1 MLRYYWVIC
10 KLSCYLDQ
18 PHSTFLQIHPSC
30 SNDFFAA
37 GQASRDGE
45 IELKIELV
53 QPRDDSEWAGAGH
66 ALDHVHVSTKR
77 GVRRA

>member
-1 MLRYYWVIC
+1 MFER
-10 KLSCYLDQ
+10 
-18 PHSTFLQIHPSC
+18 
-30 SNDFFAA
+30 DFFAA

-53 QPRDDSEWAGAGH
+53 QSRDDSEWAGAGH

-77 GVRRA
+77 GVRRAWYCPYGSLVCGKPSF